1 MKENN
6 RQEPDQDRSQA
17 SETSSSPRLRVGIT
31 HGDFNGVGYEVILK
45 MLDDPRILELCTPVV
60 YGSAKIAAYY
70 RKGLELA
77 FNIPFNQI
85 QQASQART
93 DAVNIVNVIGQEA
106 HIAPGESTPEAGEA
120 AFIALERAVADLKEG
135 TIDVLLTAPIN
146 KANIQSDTFRF
157 AGHTEYLASACG
169 DGAEPLMIL
178 FNDRIRVALVTTHLP
193 LAKIAEAITED
204 AIVAKLQLFNQSL
217 TADFAIVKPRIAVLS
232 LNPHAGDG
240 GLLGA
245 EEKEII
251 APAIERARNQLKI
264 HAFGPYPAD
273 GFFGNGLY
281 TKFDGVLAMYHDQGL
296 APFKTLAME
305 SGVNFTAGLPY
316 VRTSPDHGTGYDIAG
331 KGVASEASMRAA
343 LYAAID
349 IFRSRRT
356 HEEMTASPLPKLY
369 HERGRDNVVL
379 DLTKDR

>member
-6 RQEPDQDRSQA
+6 RQEPDQDRSQT

-273 GFFGNGLY
+273 GFFGNGLN